1 MNKNIIQANLYYQLL
16 SPELISNQTKLN
28 ELIQKAKE
36 LDKKFDNAES
46 QFTLI
51 LGYLRSNL
59 PDKAMSELT
68 DQKMPLDWSLQRP
81 AWRWIAGKTL
91 EANDIDNFN
100 PLISVQNLDSASRAE
115 RESLVSFLGLKTGF
129 RIKKFNSP
137 SLKYLNQLIMGF
149 STLLP
154 WSLLFWQL
162 STIWEINEQYSHGFI
177 VPVIMIYLIL
187 KIPSLPFHEPTQNG
201 SSKIDFYFVLGTL
214 LIFLLFPIWIIRSAN
229 PDWRLLNVVF
239 FLTVLLFSFLCIYRD
254 GGWEKLSIFFFH
266 CCFLQ

>member
-1 MNKNIIQANLYYQLL
+1 MQELISWTEQLLEMDSNDKNIIQANLYYELL

-51 LGYLRSNL
+51 LGYLRINL

-100 PLISVQNLDSASRAE
+100 PLISAQTLDSASRAE
-115 RESLVSFLGLKTGF
+115 RESFSIIF
-129 RIKKFNSP
+129 RTKDRI
-137 SLKYLNQLIMGF
+137 
-149 STLLP
+149 
-154 WSLLFWQL
+154 
-162 STIWEINEQYSHGFI
+162 
-177 VPVIMIYLIL
+177 
-187 KIPSLPFHEPTQNG
+187 
-201 SSKIDFYFVLGTL
+201 
-214 LIFLLFPIWIIRSAN
+214 
-229 PDWRLLNVVF
+229 
-239 FLTVLLFSFLCIYRD
+239 
-254 GGWEKLSIFFFH
+254 
-266 CCFLQ
+266 